1 MLEEDMKSCSEVGT
15 IGTCKCIETVVLP
28 LARVVTVGTAVS
40 LVIASVSRSKNWD
53 SWDTYLCWDRTG
65 VVRMVCD
72 NFDTYLAGSL
82 IVHCLCDAG
91 SGDPSGSVAYF
102 MAASNG

>member
-1 MLEEDMKSCSEVGT
+1 MNGGGHPE
-15 IGTCKCIETVVLP
+15 
-28 LARVVTVGTAVS
+28 
-40 LVIASVSRSKNWD
+40 RSFGDDWD
-53 SWDTYLCWDRTG
+53 IWDTYLCWDRTG

-72 NFDTYLAGSL
+72 NCDTYLAGSL

-102 MAASNG
+102 LSAGNGWKSHESFHFYC